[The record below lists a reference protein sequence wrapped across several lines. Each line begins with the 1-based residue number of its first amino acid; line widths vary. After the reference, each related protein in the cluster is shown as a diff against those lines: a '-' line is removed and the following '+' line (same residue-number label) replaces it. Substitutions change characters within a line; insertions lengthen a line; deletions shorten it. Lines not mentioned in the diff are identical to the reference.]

1 MDGTVVAGR
10 YELRSELGR
19 GGFGAVFR
27 GYDRTLGRD
36 VAVKIVS
43 FEHLVEPDAAMARFG
58 QEARAVA
65 AFNHPNIVTAH
76 DFGEHDGAAY
86 LVMELITGGSL
97 ADEQAR
103 ARMSGDGRLPVD
115 RVRAVADQVCAGL
128 DAAHSAG
135 VVHRDLKPAN
145 IMLSAST
152 GAAKIVDFGIVW
164 VESESRLTRDG
175 DHVGTLRYAAPEQLD
190 TGAVDG
196 RADLYSL
203 GCVLYELLAGRS
215 PYRAETPADWIS
227 AHLSAVP
234 TPLRSI
240 RPEVPE
246 GFAALIHQLLA
257 KEPAQRPASAAAA
270 RAALNAPDRPPIVGR
285 AHFAPAPTAFA
296 GAQSLAA
303 PASAPVAV
311 SPGSAAS
318 AVRPATRPYPTGIG
332 PLTLTPN
339 GRLTP
344 NGPLTPAGPIGP
356 ITPVGPIAPVDP
368 AGLTRRPG
376 PPVPTRIDSRPLPP
390 YPGDPY
396 PRNGFATAALVC
408 GILPLPPLGM
418 LFGVIGLLRVR
429 RRRGVGRVRAL
440 LGIVFAVLWSIPI
453 LNGVA
458 SGWSHLSHRLDPACI
473 GVVVYTG
480 QVEAR
485 VRGDGNDV
493 HAIVVELTTAAAE
506 LRADAAKSNHPQTAA
521 DLRTAA
527 GHIDTLRA
535 DVAAGRA
542 PSSTLTAQL
551 TDDVKTIQTDCS

>member
-10 YELRSELGR
+10 YELRAELGR

-36 VAVKIVS
+36 VAIKIVS
-43 FEHLVEPDAAMARFG
+43 FEHLEQPDAAMQRFR

-76 DFGEHDGAAY
+76 DFGEHDGSAY

-103 ARMSGDGRLPVD
+103 ARMSGGVSGGGRLPVD

-128 DAAHSAG
+128 DAAHAAG
-135 VVHRDLKPAN
+135 LVHRDLKPAN
-145 IMLSAST
+145 IMLSAAT

-164 VESESRLTRDG
+164 VERESRLTRDG

-190 TGAVDG
+190 TGTIDG

-246 GFAALIHQLLA
+246 GLAALIHQMLA
-257 KEPAQRPASAAAA
+257 KEPAQRPINAAAA
-270 RAALNAPDRPPIVGR
+270 RAALNAPDRPPIIGR
-285 AHFAPAPTAFA
+285 AHFAPAPTALA
-296 GAQSLAA
+296 AAQSFAA
-303 PASAPVAV
+303 PASAPVAM
-311 SPGSAAS
+311 SSGSADS
-318 AVRPATRPYPTGIG
+318 SVRPATRPYATGIG
-332 PLTLTPN
+332 PLTLTP
-339 GRLTP
+339 
-344 NGPLTPAGPIGP
+344 AGPV
-356 ITPVGPIAPVDP
+356 TPVGPVGP
-368 AGLTRRPG
+368 AGPAGPAGRTE

-390 YPGDPY
+390 YPGDPF

-408 GILPLPPLGM
+408 GILPLPPFAVI
-418 LFGVIGLLRVR
+418 FGVIGLLRAR

-453 LNGVA
+453 GNGLA

-480 QVEAR
+480 QLEAR

-493 HAIVVELTTAAAE
+493 HAIVVELTTGAAE
-506 LRADAAKSNHPQTAA
+506 LRADAAKSNHPQTAS
-521 DLRTAA
+521 DLRKAA

-535 DVAAGRA
+535 DVVAGRA
-542 PSSTLTAQL
+542 PSSALTAAL
-551 TDDVKTIQTDCS
+551 KSDVTTIQTDCS

>member
-1 MDGTVVAGR
+1 MDGAVVAGR
-10 YELRSELGR
+10 YELRAELGR

-36 VAVKIVS
+36 VAIKIVS
-43 FEHLVEPDAAMARFG
+43 FEHLVQPDAAMARFR

-103 ARMSGDGRLPVD
+103 ARISGDGRLPVD

-128 DAAHSAG
+128 GAAHSAG
-135 VVHRDLKPAN
+135 IVHRDLKPAN

-164 VESESRLTRDG
+164 VERESRLTRDG
-175 DHVGTLRYAAPEQLD
+175 DHVGTLRYGAPEQLD

-234 TPLRSI
+234 TPLRTI
-240 RPEVPE
+240 RPDVPE
-246 GFAALIHQLLA
+246 GLAALVHQMLA
-257 KEPAQRPASAAAA
+257 KQPAQRPASAAAA
-270 RAALNAPDRPPIVGR
+270 RAALNAPDRSPIIGR

-296 GAQSLAA
+296 AAQPAVQVQPAAAAQPVAA
-303 PASAPVAV
+303 PVPAPVAA
-311 SPGSAAS
+311 SSGSADS
-318 AVRPATRPYPTGIG
+318 VFRPATRPYPTGIG
-332 PLTLTPN
+332 PLTLTS
-339 GRLTP
+339 T
-344 NGPLTPAGPIGP
+344 GPSGPRASMGI
-356 ITPVGPIAPVDP
+356 DP
-368 AGLTRRPG
+368 
-376 PPVPTRIDSRPLPP
+376 RPLPP
-390 YPGDPY
+390 YPGDPF

-408 GILPLPPLGM
+408 GILPVPPLGII
-418 LFGVIGLLRVR
+418 FGLIGLVRSR

-453 LNGVA
+453 VNGVA
-458 SGWSHLSHRLDPACI
+458 SGLSHLSHRLDPACI

-480 QVEAR
+480 QIEAR

-506 LRADAAKSNHPQTAA
+506 LRADAAKSSHPRTAV

-527 GHIDTLRA
+527 GHIDKLRA

-551 TDDVKTIQTDCS
+551 TTDVKTIQADCS

>member
-10 YELRSELGR
+10 YELRAELGR
-19 GGFGAVFR
+19 GGFGAVYR

-36 VAVKIVS
+36 VAVKMVS
-43 FEHLVEPDAAMARFG
+43 FDHLVQPEDAMHRFR

-76 DFGEHDGAAY
+76 DFGEHDGSAY

-103 ARMSGDGRLPVD
+103 ARASGDGRLPVD
-115 RVRAVADQVCAGL
+115 RVRAVADQVLAGL
-128 DAAHSAG
+128 DAAHAAG
-135 VVHRDLKPAN
+135 LVHRDLKPAN

-164 VESESRLTRDG
+164 VERESRLTRDG

-234 TPLRSI
+234 TPLRSV
-240 RPEVPE
+240 RPEVPD
-246 GFAALIHQLLA
+246 GLAALVHQMLA
-257 KEPAQRPASAAAA
+257 KGPAHRPATATAA
-270 RAALNAPDRPPIVGR
+270 RAALAAPDRVPIVGR
-285 AHFAPAPTAFA
+285 AQFAPPVSALAAARSNALPAAPVGPLAGSMAVPGTSAFAPTPAPP
-296 GAQSLAA
+296 GASASSVSADSLVRPRTRPYTTGFGPPTLA
-303 PASAPVAV
+303 PSAPV
-311 SPGSAAS
+311 
-318 AVRPATRPYPTGIG
+318 
-332 PLTLTPN
+332 
-339 GRLTP
+339 
-344 NGPLTPAGPIGP
+344 
-356 ITPVGPIAPVDP
+356 
-368 AGLTRRPG
+368 GLSI
-376 PPVPTRIDSRPLPP
+376 PTRIDSRPLPP

-396 PRNGFATAALVC
+396 PRNGFATAALVF
-408 GILPLPPLGM
+408 GILPVPPLGVI
-418 LFGVIGLLRVR
+418 FGVVGLVRAR
-429 RRRGVGRVRAL
+429 RRRGVGRNRAL

-453 LNGVA
+453 GNGLA
-458 SGWSHLSHRLDPACI
+458 TGWSHLSHRLDPACI

-506 LRADAAKSNHPQTAA
+506 LRADAAKSTHPQTAA

-535 DVAAGRA
+535 DIAAGRT
-542 PSSTLTAQL
+542 PSSALTAHL
-551 TDDVKTIQTDCS
+551 TDDVKKIQTDCS

>member
-10 YELRSELGR
+10 YELRAELGR

-36 VAVKIVS
+36 VAIKIVS
-43 FEHLVEPDAAMARFG
+43 FGHLAQPDAAMQRFR

-76 DFGEHDGAAY
+76 DFGEHDGSAY

-103 ARMSGDGRLPVD
+103 ARMSGGLSGNGRLAVD

-128 DAAHSAG
+128 DAAHTAG
-135 VVHRDLKPAN
+135 LVHRDLKPAN
-145 IMLSAST
+145 IMLSAAT

-164 VESESRLTRDG
+164 VGRESRLTRDG

-190 TGAVDG
+190 TGTVDG

-246 GFAALIHQLLA
+246 GFAALIHQMLA
-257 KEPAQRPASAAAA
+257 KEPARRPASAAAA
-270 RAALNAPDRPPIVGR
+270 RAALHAPDRPPIIGR
-285 AHFAPAPTAFA
+285 AQFARAPTALA
-296 GAQSLAA
+296 TARSLAA
-303 PASAPVAV
+303 PAPAPVAV
-311 SPGSAAS
+311 SSGSTAS
-318 AVRPATRPYPTGIG
+318 SVRPATRPYTIGFVPTATSAGLIG
-332 PLTLTPN
+332 PS
-339 GRLTP
+339 
-344 NGPLTPAGPIGP
+344 I
-356 ITPVGPIAPVDP
+356 
-368 AGLTRRPG
+368 
-376 PPVPTRIDSRPLPP
+376 PTRIDSRPLPP
-390 YPGDPY
+390 YPGDPF

-408 GILPLPPLGM
+408 GILPLAPFAVI
-418 LFGVIGLLRVR
+418 FGVIGLVRAR

-453 LNGVA
+453 GNGLA

-473 GVVVYTG
+473 GVIVYTG
-480 QVEAR
+480 QLEAR

-527 GHIDTLRA
+527 GHIDSLRA
-535 DVAAGRA
+535 DVVAGRA
-542 PSSTLTAQL
+542 PSSALTAQL
-551 TDDVKTIQTDCS
+551 RSDVKTIQTDCS

>member
-10 YELRSELGR
+10 YELRAELGR
-19 GGFGAVFR
+19 GGFGAVYR

-36 VAVKIVS
+36 VAVKMVS
-43 FEHLVEPDAAMARFG
+43 FDDLIQPEAAMQRFR

-76 DFGEHDGAAY
+76 DFGEHDGSAY

-97 ADEQAR
+97 SDEQAR
-103 ARMSGDGRLPVD
+103 ARASGDGRLPVD
-115 RVRAVADQVCAGL
+115 RVRAVADQVLAGL
-128 DAAHSAG
+128 DAAHAAG
-135 VVHRDLKPAN
+135 LVHRDLKPAN

-164 VESESRLTRDG
+164 VERESRLTRDG

-234 TPLRSI
+234 APLRSI
-240 RPEVPE
+240 RPEVPD
-246 GFAALIHQLLA
+246 GLAALVHQMLA
-257 KEPAQRPASAAAA
+257 KGPAQRPATAAAA
-270 RAALNAPDRPPIVGR
+270 RAALAAPDRVPIVGR
-285 AHFAPAPTAFA
+285 AQFAPAVSA
-296 GAQSLAA
+296 LAA
-303 PASAPVAV
+303 ARANTSPPTSVGLPPGSIAIPGTNALAGRSGLAGQSAAPGASASSV
-311 SPGSAAS
+311 SADSL
-318 AVRPATRPYPTGIG
+318 VRPRTRPYTTGFGPPT
-332 PLTLTPN
+332 LA
-339 GRLTP
+339 
-344 NGPLTPAGPIGP
+344 PAGPIGP
-356 ITPVGPIAPVDP
+356 SS
-368 AGLTRRPG
+368 
-376 PPVPTRIDSRPLPP
+376 PTRIDSRPLPP

-396 PRNGFATAALVC
+396 SRNGFATAALVF
-408 GILPLPPLGM
+408 GILPVPPLGVI
-418 LFGVIGLLRVR
+418 FGLVGLVRAR
-429 RRRGVGRVRAL
+429 RRRGVGRVRAI

-453 LNGVA
+453 GNGLA
-458 SGWSHLSHRLDPACI
+458 TGWSHLSHRLDPACI

-480 QVEAR
+480 QVEER

-506 LRADAAKSNHPQTAA
+506 LRADAAKSTHPQTGA

-527 GHIDTLRA
+527 GHIDALRR
-535 DVAAGRA
+535 DIAGGRT
-542 PSSTLTAQL
+542 PSSRLTAQL
-551 TDDVKTIQTDCS
+551 TADVKKIQTDCS

>member
-10 YELRSELGR
+10 YELRAELGR

-36 VAVKIVS
+36 VAIKIVS
-43 FEHLVEPDAAMARFG
+43 FEQLAQPDAAMQRFR

-76 DFGEHDGAAY
+76 DFGEHDGSAY

-97 ADEQAR
+97 ADEQKR

-128 DAAHSAG
+128 DAAHTAG
-135 VVHRDLKPAN
+135 LVHRDLKPAN

-164 VESESRLTRDG
+164 VERESRLTRDG
-175 DHVGTLRYAAPEQLD
+175 DHVGTLRYAAPEQLE

-234 TPLRSI
+234 TPLRSV

-246 GFAALIHQLLA
+246 GLAALIHQMLA
-257 KEPAQRPASAAAA
+257 KEPAKRPANAAAA
-270 RAALNAPDRPPIVGR
+270 RAALNAPDRPPIIGR
-285 AHFAPAPTAFA
+285 AHFAPAP
-296 GAQSLAA
+296 AA
-303 PASAPVAV
+303 LASAPSSAAPFAAPFAAPSFVASSFVAPSLATSSFAAPTPGAAAV
-311 SPGSAAS
+311 SSGSTAS
-318 AVRPATRPYPTGIG
+318 AVRPATRPYTTNFGG
-332 PLTLTPN
+332 TATP
-339 GRLTP
+339 G
-344 NGPLTPAGPIGP
+344 GPI
-356 ITPVGPIAPVDP
+356 
-368 AGLTRRPG
+368 G

-408 GILPLPPLGM
+408 GILPLPPFAVI
-418 LFGVIGLLRVR
+418 FGVIGLVRAR
-429 RRRGVGRVRAL
+429 RRRGVGHVRAL
-440 LGIVFAVLWSIPI
+440 LGIVFALLWSIPI
-453 LNGVA
+453 GNGLA
-458 SGWSHLSHRLDPACI
+458 SGWSYLSHRLDPACI

-480 QVEAR
+480 QLEAR

-535 DVAAGRA
+535 DVAAGRT
-542 PSSTLTAQL
+542 PSSALTAEL
-551 TDDVKTIQTDCS
+551 TADVKAIQTDCS

>member
-10 YELRSELGR
+10 YELRAELGR

-36 VAVKIVS
+36 VAIKIVS
-43 FEHLVEPDAAMARFG
+43 FDHLAQPDAAMQRFR

-65 AFNHPNIVTAH
+65 AFNHPHIVTAH
-76 DFGEHDGAAY
+76 DFGEHDGSAY

-103 ARMSGDGRLPVD
+103 ARMSGDGRLSVD

-128 DAAHSAG
+128 DAAHAAG
-135 VVHRDLKPAN
+135 LVHRDLKPAN
-145 IMLSAST
+145 IMLSAAT

-164 VESESRLTRDG
+164 VERESRLTRDG
-175 DHVGTLRYAAPEQLD
+175 DHVGTLRYAAPEQLE
-190 TGAVDG
+190 TGTVDG

-203 GCVLYELLAGRS
+203 GCVLYELLAGQS

-234 TPLRSI
+234 TPLRSV

-246 GFAALIHQLLA
+246 GFAALIHQMLA
-257 KEPAQRPASAAAA
+257 KEPAQRPINAATA
-270 RAALNAPDRPPIVGR
+270 RAALNAPDRPPIIGR

-296 GAQSLAA
+296 AAQPYAA
-303 PASAPVAV
+303 SASAPVAM
-311 SPGSAAS
+311 SLGSADS
-318 AVRPATRPYPTGIG
+318 SVRPATRPYPTGIG
-332 PLTLTPN
+332 PLTL
-339 GRLTP
+339 G
-344 NGPLTPAGPIGP
+344 PAGP
-356 ITPVGPIAPVDP
+356 VGLGVP
-368 AGLTRRPG
+368 AGPAAWTK
-376 PPVPTRIDSRPLPP
+376 PPVPARIDSRPLPP
-390 YPGDPY
+390 YPGDPF

-408 GILPLPPLGM
+408 GILPLPPFAVI
-418 LFGVIGLLRVR
+418 FGVIGLLRAR

-453 LNGVA
+453 GNDLA

-480 QVEAR
+480 QLEAR

-493 HAIVVELTTAAAE
+493 HAIVVELTAGAAE
-506 LRADAAKSNHPQTAA
+506 LRADAAKSNHPQTAS

-535 DVAAGRA
+535 DVVAGRA
-542 PSSTLTAQL
+542 PSSAL
-551 TDDVKTIQTDCS
+551 TDELKSDVKTIQTDCS

>member
-10 YELRSELGR
+10 YELRAELGR

-36 VAVKIVS
+36 VAIKIVS
-43 FEHLVEPDAAMARFG
+43 FEHLVQPDAAMARFR

-103 ARMSGDGRLPVD
+103 ARISGDGRLPVG

-135 VVHRDLKPAN
+135 IVHRDLKPAN

-164 VESESRLTRDG
+164 VERESRLTRDG
-175 DHVGTLRYAAPEQLD
+175 DHIGTLRYAAPEQLD

-196 RADLYSL
+196 RSDLYSL

-234 TPLRSI
+234 APLRSI
-240 RPEVPE
+240 RPDVSE
-246 GFAALIHQLLA
+246 GLAALIHQMLA

-270 RAALNAPDRPPIVGR
+270 RAALNAPDCPPIIGR

-296 GAQSLAA
+296 AAQPIPAAQPIASAQPIAAAQLSAA
-303 PASAPVAV
+303 PVPAPVVA
-311 SPGSAAS
+311 SSWSAAS
-318 AVRPATRPYPTGIG
+318 SVRPATRPYPTGMG
-332 PLTLTPN
+332 PLTLTP
-339 GRLTP
+339 T
-344 NGPLTPAGPIGP
+344 GPSRPPA
-356 ITPVGPIAPVDP
+356 
-368 AGLTRRPG
+368 
-376 PPVPTRIDSRPLPP
+376 PTRIDSRPLPP

-408 GILPLPPLGM
+408 GILPLPPLGII
-418 LFGVIGLLRVR
+418 FGVIGLLRAR

-453 LNGVA
+453 VNGVA
-458 SGWSHLSHRLDPACI
+458 SGLSHLSHRLDPACI

-506 LRADAAKSNHPQTAA
+506 LRADAAKSNHPRTAA

-527 GHIDTLRA
+527 GHIDKLRA

-551 TDDVKTIQTDCS
+551 TTDVKTIQADCS

>member
-10 YELRSELGR
+10 YELRAELGR

-43 FEHLVEPDAAMARFG
+43 VEHLAQPDAAMQRFR

-76 DFGEHDGAAY
+76 DFGEHDGSAY

-103 ARMSGDGRLPVD
+103 ARMPGDGRLPVD

-128 DAAHSAG
+128 AVAHTAG
-135 VVHRDLKPAN
+135 LVHRDLKPAN

-164 VESESRLTRDG
+164 VERESRLTRDG
-175 DHVGTLRYAAPEQLD
+175 DHVGTLRYAAPEQLE

-203 GCVLYELLAGRS
+203 GCVLYELLAGQS
-215 PYRAETPADWIS
+215 PYRADTPADWIS

-234 TPLRSI
+234 TPLRSV

-246 GFAALIHQLLA
+246 GLATLIHQMLA
-257 KEPAQRPASAAAA
+257 KDPAQRPANAAAA
-270 RAALNAPDRPPIVGR
+270 RAALNAPDRPPIIGR
-285 AHFAPAPTAFA
+285 AHFAPAPTALAAAPSFGGPSFA
-296 GAQSLAA
+296 GPSFGETSFAAFAA
-303 PASAPVAV
+303 PAPGAAV
-311 SPGSAAS
+311 SSGSTGS

-332 PLTLTPN
+332 PLTLTP
-339 GRLTP
+339 T
-344 NGPLTPAGPIGP
+344 
-356 ITPVGPIAPVDP
+356 
-368 AGLTRRPG
+368 GLSG

-408 GILPLPPLGM
+408 GILPLPPLGII
-418 LFGVIGLLRVR
+418 FGVIGLLRAR
-429 RRRGVGRVRAL
+429 RRRGVGRMRAL
-440 LGIVFAVLWSIPI
+440 LGVVFAVLWSIPI
-453 LNGVA
+453 VNGVS
-458 SGWSHLSHRLDPACI
+458 SGLSHLSHRLDPACI

-480 QVEAR
+480 QLEAR

-521 DLRTAA
+521 DLRAAA

-535 DVAAGRA
+535 DIAAGRA
-542 PSSTLTAQL
+542 PSSALTAKL
-551 TDDVKTIQTDCS
+551 TADLKTIQTDCS